1 MRTHQTEIVSM
12 KSLIALLIIL
22 LSLAGCSKQTP
33 EQLMQQAQTAQQQ
46 AQRTVDSLGRKA
58 DVPALFAPVMA
69 AYEEVVND
77 YPSAPEAEQALF
89 RLADLRMNVMREPQK
104 SVDSFKQYVER
115 YPAGSKAPTAMFMVG
130 YIYNNEMNNIDSA
143 AAAYRRFL
151 QLFPEDELATSAQF
165 ELNNL
170 GKKPEDL
177 FPPEVA
183 SGAAVGGPPKAPAKK
198 PAGH

>member
-1 MRTHQTEIVSM
+1 MRTHQTETVSM
-12 KSLIALLIIL
+12 KSLVALLIIL
-22 LSLAGCSKQTP
+22 LSIAGCSKQSP

-58 DVPALFAPVMA
+58 DVPALFQPVMA
-69 AYEEVVND
+69 AYEEVVSD
-77 YPSAPEAEQALF
+77 HPSSPEAEQALF
-89 RLADLRMNVMREPQK
+89 RLADLRLNVMREPQK
-104 SVDSFKQYVER
+104 SIETFKRYVDL
-115 YPAGSKAPTAMFMVG
+115 YPAGSKAPTALFMVG
-130 YIYNNEMNNIDSA
+130 YIYNNEMNNLDSA

-177 FPPEVA
+177 FPAEVA
-183 SGAAVGGPPKAPAKK
+183 SGASAGKPQTTPATKA
-198 PAGH
+198 AGH

>member
-1 MRTHQTEIVSM
+1 MFTNQTEIGSM
-12 KSLIALLIIL
+12 KSLVALLMFL
-22 LSLAGCSKQTP
+22 LLCIPGCNKQSP
-33 EQLMQQAQTAQQQ
+33 NQLMLHAQAVQQQ

-58 DVPALFAPVMA
+58 DVPALFAPVLA

-77 YPSAPEAEQALF
+77 HPTSPEAEQALF
-89 RLADLRMNVMREPQK
+89 RLGDLRMNVMRDPQK
-104 SVDSFKQYVER
+104 AVDNFKRYVEL
-115 YPAGSKAPTAMFMVG
+115 YPAGAKAPTAMFMVG
-130 YIYNNEMNNIDSA
+130 YIYNNEMNNLDSA
-143 AAAYRRFL
+143 AAAYHRFL

-183 SGAAVGGPPKAPAKK
+183 SGAAAGKAPTKT
-198 PAGH
+198 AGR

>member
-1 MRTHQTEIVSM
+1 M
-12 KSLIALLIIL
+12 KSLVALLIVL
-22 LSLAGCSKQTP
+22 LFIPGCSKQTP

-58 DVPALFAPVMA
+58 DVPALFAPVLA

-77 YPSAPEAEQALF
+77 HASSPEAEQALF
-89 RLADLRMNVMREPQK
+89 RLAELRMNVMNEPQK
-104 SVDSFKQYVER
+104 SIDSFKQYVER
-115 YPAGSKAPTAMFMVG
+115 YPAGSKAPTASFMVG
-130 YIYNNEMNNIDSA
+130 YIYNNEMNNMDSA

-183 SGAAVGGPPKAPAKK
+183 SGAAAGGAPKAPAKK

>member
-1 MRTHQTEIVSM
+1 MSTNQTEIVSM
-12 KSLIALLIIL
+12 KSLVVLLMFL
-22 LSLAGCSKQTP
+22 LCITGCNRQSP
-33 EQLMQQAQTAQQQ
+33 EQLMQQAQAAQQE

-58 DVPALFAPVMA
+58 DVPAMFGPVLTS
-69 AYEEVVND
+69 YEKVVND
-77 YPSAPEAEQALF
+77 HPSSPEAEQALF
-89 RLADLRMNVMREPQK
+89 RLADLRMNVMHEPQK
-104 SVDSFKQYVER
+104 SVETFQRYVAM
-115 YPAGSKAPTAMFMVG
+115 YPAGAKAPTAMFMVG
-130 YIYNNEMNNIDSA
+130 YIYNNEMNNLDSA

-183 SGAAVGGPPKAPAKK
+183 SGAAAGKTPTK
-198 PAGH
+198 PAGR